1 MAFSYH
7 CKCEGYAANC
17 SYLGH
22 VPNAF
27 GAEHLCRTSTLVERV
42 GCTERGRGA
51 GSQGQTCGGRKAFVM
66 SHKKPS
72 PLKTQELFET
82 AYRALALKG
91 PSDRFPSPSQVPP
104 NGTLKPRCPP
114 PSPGLLLLVKLP
126 RTLEQC
132 QVDANSVTASLLE
145 KQITRATT
153 AAC

>member
-66 SHKKPS
+66 SHK
-72 PLKTQELFET
+72 
-82 AYRALALKG
+82 ALATK
-91 PSDRFPSPSQVPP
+91 
-104 NGTLKPRCPP
+104 NPR
-114 PSPGLLLLVKLP
+114 SYSKLP
-126 RTLEQC
+126 TEHSRRAAGSVLERRYLQAETL
-132 QVDANSVTASLLE
+132 VS
-145 KQITRATT
+145 TRSAQS
-153 AAC
+153 